1 MISEKMLDLLN
12 TQLRMELDA
21 AYYYMAAAAWCEN
34 NDWSGAAHFMR
45 LQSREENEHA
55 MKLFDYMLERKA
67 QVSLQAIEAPHA
79 EYDSLLAAM
88 RDALEHEQAVT
99 KSVYSLLDQAYAD
112 RDYMTVNLLNWFVGE
127 QAEEE
132 SLMDGFVVQ
141 LERAGDSLAAQL
153 LIDRDLGARSAGAG
167 ETALG

>member
-12 TQLRMELDA
+12 TQLRKELNA
-21 AYYYMAAAAWCEN
+21 AYYYLAAAAWCEDH
-34 NDWSGAAHFMR
+34 DWNGAAHFMR
-45 LQSREENEHA
+45 LQSREETQHA

-67 QVSLQAIEAPHA
+67 TVRFETIDAPQA
-79 EYDSLLAAM
+79 DFTSLLEAF

-99 KSVYSLLDQAYAD
+99 KSVYTLLDQAYAD

-132 SLMDGFVVQ
+132 SMMDGFVVQ
-141 LERAGDSLAAQL
+141 LERAGDSLAGL
-153 LIDRDLGARSAGAG
+153 MLIDRDLGARSAA
-167 ETALG
+167 E